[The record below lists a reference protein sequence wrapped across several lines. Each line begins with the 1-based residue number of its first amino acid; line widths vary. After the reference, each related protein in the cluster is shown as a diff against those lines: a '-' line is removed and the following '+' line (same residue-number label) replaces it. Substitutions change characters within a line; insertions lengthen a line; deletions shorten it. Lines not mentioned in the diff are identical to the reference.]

1 MRIACRLNLLAV
13 CMRAEAAFDEIE
25 ILNVVAAEEQ
35 ALGHDARV
43 VRIIDH
49 FMHTGPHGKRTCVRI
64 SDFEGDIETPEHCLC
79 KRSMAC
85 CLRTRAIAARLQSRP
100 CAARLRLAVDRARFA
115 HDVAPSGRHQS

>member
-1 MRIACRLNLLAV
+1 MCIACRLKLPAV

-49 FMHTGPHGKRTCVRI
+49 FMHTGPHGKRTCVHR
-64 SDFEGDIETPEHCLC
+64 SDFEVEIETPEHCLC

-85 CLRTRAIAARLQSRP
+85 CLRTRGIAARLQSRP

-115 HDVAPSGRHQS
+115 HAVATSSRHLS